1 MSKIIIL
8 GSARSSGNTR
18 KVVDDI
24 VTQTPIDLIDLNELS
39 IHPFQYERSH
49 KDDDFIPL
57 MEKLL
62 TYDTWIIATPVYW
75 YSTSTIHKT
84 FLDRL
89 TDLLIHRKDL
99 GRQLRGKKLYV
110 LASYGTSLPDGFVDM
125 FTQICTYLGMEYLGT
140 SFIYSG
146 NENADLLS
154 QNPIQLTNALNVLEI
169 HLSLS
174 K

>member
-1 MSKIIIL
+1 MSQVIIL

-18 KVVDDI
+18 KAVDDMLS
-24 VTQTPIDLIDLNELS
+24 QASIDMIDLNELS
-39 IHPFQYERSH
+39 IHPFHYDFQH
-49 KDDDFIPL
+49 HDDDFIPL
-57 MEKLL
+57 IEQLL
-62 TYDTWIIATPVYW
+62 SYDTWIIATPVYW
-75 YSTSTIHKT
+75 YSTSTIHKI

-99 GRQLRGKKLYV
+99 GRGLRGKKIYV

-146 NENADLLS
+146 NENSDLLS
-154 QNPIQLTNALNVLEI
+154 LNSEQLTNARKVLGI
-169 HLSLS
+169 NSSLS
-174 K
+174 E